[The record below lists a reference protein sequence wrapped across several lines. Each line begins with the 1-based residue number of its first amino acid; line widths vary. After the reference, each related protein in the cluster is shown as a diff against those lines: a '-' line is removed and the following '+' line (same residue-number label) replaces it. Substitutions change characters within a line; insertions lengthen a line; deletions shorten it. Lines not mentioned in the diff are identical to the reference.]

1 MLCSSSPC
9 FVPLSLPTPL
19 PLCLDHKRKPH
30 AEAASWFFLC
40 GQLIARTV
48 REWLSPQAIGSLH
61 RCRRFS
67 LRRSYKFL
75 SPAKANVSSQLES
88 AGRRQTISSDF
99 PKFAESSQEGGRRR
113 AKSVSRKP

>member
-40 GQLIARTV
+40 GQPIARTV

-61 RCRRFS
+61 SCRRFS
-67 LRRSYKFL
+67 LRRSNKFL
-75 SPAKANVSSQLES
+75 LPARANVSSQLES
-88 AGRRQTISSDF
+88 AGKRQTISPDF
-99 PKFAESSQEGGRRR
+99 SKCAGVGRE
-113 AKSVSRKP
+113 K